1 MKENTLNKILIAC
14 SLLLLFGCK
23 AKKLIA
29 GSQPVAVVA
38 TPAGKSV
45 SSNSAQLDPIRASQI
60 NFNSFTGK
68 AKASLDI
75 DGSSNDC
82 TLNIRIKRDK
92 EIWVSIT
99 YLIGFEVA
107 RAMITPDSI
116 IVINRLQGVYLKKP
130 FDYVHA
136 YTDSQVNY
144 TMLQA
149 LLVGNAIPQVL
160 NDSTQYQAATDNITL
175 SGNLKDL
182 VYKLILGNNLKV
194 TQTSLENHGAGQ
206 TLKVSN
212 QAFIQAAGN
221 TVPSQI
227 AIASVAKDKKIQVNL
242 HYIKVDFNQ
251 PQEYP
256 FTIPDSYTP
265 SE

>member
-1 MKENTLNKILIAC
+1 MKENTLNKLVIAC
-14 SLLLLFGCK
+14 GLLLVFGCA
-23 AKKLIA
+23 AKKHIMA
-29 GSQPVAVVA
+29 APAAVVHPKL
-38 TPAGKSV
+38 TN
-45 SSNSAQLDPIRASQI
+45 SNSARLDSVRAGQI

-68 AKASLDI
+68 AKASLAI
-75 DGSSNDC
+75 DGNSNDC

-99 YLIGFEVA
+99 YLVGFEVA

-130 FDYVHA
+130 FDYVHS
-136 YTDSQVNY
+136 YTDKQVNY

-160 NDSTQYQAATDNITL
+160 NDSTQYQAAAGNITL
-175 SGNLKDL
+175 SGNLNNL
-182 VYKLILGNNLKV
+182 VYKLIMGNNFKV
-194 TQTSLENHGAGQ
+194 TQTNLDNHDAGQ
-206 TLKVSN
+206 SLQVSN

-227 AIASVAKDKKIQVNL
+227 SIASVAKDKKIQVNL
-242 HYIKVDFNQ
+242 RYIKVDFNQ

-256 FTIPDSYTP
+256 FTIPDSYTA